1 MALALGIALL
11 AAAAMDAGAPSEARP
26 EKRYGLAADP
36 ANYPQATPKEALASA
51 LKAIDDKRI
60 DYLLAQLTDP
70 QFVDGRVQG
79 NGGHFEDL
87 VKETTAKLAAAPGT
101 VKQLRRFLKEGEW
114 KADDASA
121 TVRLKDVD
129 DRAVHLRKAEGRWFL
144 ENRNKPD

>member
-1 MALALGIALL
+1 MRMALALGIALL
-11 AAAAMDAGAPSEARP
+11 GVAGAPSEARP

-36 ANYPQATPKEALASA
+36 ATYPQATPREALDSA

-114 KADDASA
+114 KVGDASA
-121 TVRLKDVD
+121 TVLLKDVD
-129 DRAVHLRKAEGRWFL
+129 DRAVHLRKIGGRWFL